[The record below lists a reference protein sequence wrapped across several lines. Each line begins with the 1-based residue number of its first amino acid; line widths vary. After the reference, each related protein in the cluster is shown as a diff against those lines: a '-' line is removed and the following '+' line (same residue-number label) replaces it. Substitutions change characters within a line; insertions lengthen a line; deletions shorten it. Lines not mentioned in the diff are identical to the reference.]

1 VFSSYL
7 PCFADL
13 YDIKRAVVHT
23 HLLNPEW
30 LVGYFGTLSVE
41 DSLECLKAMLTANIR
56 QNLQICV
63 QAGFFLT
70 FIMIVCD
77 AVILYH
83 QEIGNLKSPD
93 TVGWPVTVHL
103 LKMEDM
109 KSHDTVELAVI
120 F

>member
-1 VFSSYL
+1 M
-7 PCFADL
+7 

-63 QAGFFLT
+63 QVSNHFLFLFIDLSPNVCKKDLIFFSLNRLPLN
-70 FIMIVCD
+70 IM
-77 AVILYH
+77 
-83 QEIGNLKSPD
+83 NN
-93 TVGWPVTVHL
+93 
-103 LKMEDM
+103 
-109 KSHDTVELAVI
+109 
-120 F
+120 

>member
-1 VFSSYL
+1 MFL
-7 PCFADL
+7 LWFADL

-63 QAGFFLT
+63 QVSWYSDICNDCVLLLT
-70 FIMIVCD
+70 FITC
-77 AVILYH
+77 
-83 QEIGNLKSPD
+83 EIWCF
-93 TVGWPVTVHL
+93 T
-103 LKMEDM
+103 
-109 KSHDTVELAVI
+109 

>member
-1 VFSSYL
+1 MFL
-7 PCFADL
+7 LWFADL

-63 QAGFFLT
+63 QVSWYCYICNDCMLLLT
-70 FIMIVCD
+70 FISWKCGVLNSSTRVLVARWSLRC
-77 AVILYH
+77 
-83 QEIGNLKSPD
+83 
-93 TVGWPVTVHL
+93 
-103 LKMEDM
+103 
-109 KSHDTVELAVI
+109 
-120 F
+120 